1 MSKKNYTAE
10 EKFKIVKEA
19 LTTST
24 PVSEVCRKYSIHPN
38 NFYNWQKLFFESAL
52 EGFNV
57 KRGRPNTVEA
67 ARAAELE
74 KENQRMKDVIA
85 EITSEN
91 ILLKK
96 SFRDRFVGAC
106 QTAA

>member
-52 EGFNV
+52 DGFNV
-57 KRGRPNTVEA
+57 KRGRPNTAEA
-67 ARAAELE
+67 ARATELE

-96 SFRDRFVGAC
+96 SFKNRFVG
-106 QTAA
+106 